1 MLTFVFMEL
10 ITKLKSIFNVETSVQ
25 LTENK
30 EYGFT
35 INWIKAT
42 KENPFHILFTS
53 GLSNTKQLSSETY
66 PEFEHIEL
74 YFCLPE
80 YWKVED
86 TSLDSQW
93 PIEWL
98 NRIAQIPQKNNTW
111 FGPGDT
117 IPAGKP
123 IQEISF
129 KFKQNHF
136 ILTEPIKLEEQLK
149 EVTLKDKSVRFLSLV
164 PIFETEMAHKTNHSA
179 KILMAKYTY
188 ANLTE
193 ELDEYRIPLIK
204 NKKINLFMMVIIGLS
219 LAVGLTLVFKFF
231 L

>member
-10 ITKLKSIFNVETSVQ
+10 INKLKSIFNVETSVQ

-30 EYGFT
+30 EYRFT

-53 GLSNTKQLSSETY
+53 GLSNTKQLNSEKY
-66 PEFEHIEL
+66 SEFEYIEL

-98 NRIAQIPQKNNTW
+98 NRIAEVPQKNSTW

-117 IPAGKP
+117 IPAGNP
-123 IQEISF
+123 TQEISS

-136 ILTEPIKLEEQLK
+136 ILAEPIKLEERLK
-149 EVTLKDKSVRFLSLV
+149 EVSLTDKSVRFLSV
-164 PIFETEMAHKTNHSA
+164 IPIFDTEMAHKSNHSA
-179 KILMAKYTY
+179 KILMAKYLY

-193 ELDEYRIPLIK
+193 ELDEYRTPLIK
-204 NKKINLFMMVIIGLS
+204 NKKFNLFIIVVIGLS
-219 LAVGLTLVFKFF
+219 LAVGLTIVFRLF